1 MGRINELR
9 LIARV
14 AQMYHIEGRRQAEI
28 AETLRMSQATV
39 SRMLKRAEQEDIVRT
54 TVIPPPGTFA
64 DLELALR
71 ERYALNEAIVVDCSE
86 DRDGAIMARIGEA
99 AAHFLEVTLQTDEVI
114 GVSSWSQTILRM
126 VDNIHPMKATKAKY
140 LVQLLGGMGE
150 PAAQTHAT
158 QLIARFAKLTGAEA
172 RLLLVQGISSSRE
185 AKLVMLS
192 DPMVRGTMD
201 LFGRL
206 SLAVIGIGA
215 VEPSELLSRSGNVF
229 SRQELALLNEAGA
242 VGDGSLSA
250 QAKEALGRGATMA
263 GTSTTTGDGGM
274 TPEERG
280 QSKYLVYQY
289 LPSRYGMNP
298 DDLRKAER
306 VIALAG
312 GEAKTAAIAGALKL
326 GLIDVLV
333 TDKFTA
339 ARLTA

>member
-71 ERYALNEAIVVDCSE
+71 DRYALNEAIVVDCSE

-126 VDNIHPMKATKAKY
+126 VDNIHPMKATKAKFV
-140 LVQLLGGMGE
+140 VQLLGGMGE

-158 QLIARFAKLTGAEA
+158 QLIARLAKLTGGEA
-172 RLLLVQGISSSRE
+172 RLLLVQGITSSRE

-206 SLAVIGIGA
+206 SLAIIGIGA

-242 VGDGSLSA
+242 VGEISFRFFDREGRLVDTPLN
-250 QAKEALGRGATMA
+250 ERVLGVT
-263 GTSTTTGDGGM
+263 
-274 TPEERG
+274 
-280 QSKYLVYQY
+280 L
-289 LPSRYGMNP
+289 
-298 DDLRKAER
+298 DDLRKADR

-312 GEAKTAAIAGALKL
+312 GEAKTAAIAGALHL